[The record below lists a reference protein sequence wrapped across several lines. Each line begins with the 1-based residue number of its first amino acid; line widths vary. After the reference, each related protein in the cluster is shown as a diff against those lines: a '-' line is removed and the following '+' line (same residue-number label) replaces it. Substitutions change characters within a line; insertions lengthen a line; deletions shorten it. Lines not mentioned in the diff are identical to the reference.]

1 MAENL
6 SFKLIKTDSSCGA
19 RAGELRTAH
28 STIETPI
35 FMPVGTQATVKATSP
50 LELKECGCPIILGNA
65 YHLHLRPGEDII
77 REAGGLHKFESWGGS
92 LLTDSGGFQVF
103 SLRDIAKI
111 TDDGVEFRSHI
122 DGSLHFFSPEKVMEI
137 EHDLGADIIM
147 VFDECPPS
155 NAETSKIKAA
165 VDRTLAWAKRCQEHH
180 RKLGFY
186 HGYPQYLFAIVQ
198 GGVAEALREQCAREL
213 VAMDFPGYAVGG
225 LAVGETPDVM
235 YKVARFTASRLPHDK
250 PRYLMGVGTPIDIIE
265 CISAGI
271 DMFDCVLPTRNAR
284 NGSAFTSKGKL
295 NIRNAAHTRDF
306 SHPLDE
312 NCSCCACANF
322 SRAYI
327 RHLYMAGEILAIR
340 LMTLHNIHFY
350 MELVRAA
357 RAHILDDTFSEWKK
371 EMIAQMSNLHSDI
384 YCHIPKNRNF

>member
-1 MAENL
+1 MTDNL
-6 SFKLIKTDSSCGA
+6 SFKLIKTDGSCSA
-19 RAGELRTAH
+19 RAGELTTAH
-28 STIETPI
+28 STVNTPI
-35 FMPVGTQATVKATSP
+35 FMPVGTQATVKAMSP
-50 LELKECGCPIILGNA
+50 LELNSCGCPIILGNT

-77 REAGGLHKFESWGGS
+77 KEAGGLHKFESWDGS

-103 SLRDIAKI
+103 SLRDISKI
-111 TDDGVEFRSHI
+111 TDDGVEFQSHI
-122 DGSLHFFSPEKVMEI
+122 DGSRHFFSPEKVMEI

-155 NAETSKIKAA
+155 DAEIAKVKAA
-165 VDRTLAWAKRCQEHH
+165 VDRTLAWAQRCLDHH
-180 RKLGFY
+180 HKIGFH

-213 VAMDFPGYAVGG
+213 TAMDFPGYAVGG

-235 YKVARFTASRLPHDK
+235 YKIAQFTASCLPQNK
-250 PRYLMGVGTPIDIIE
+250 PRYLMGVGTPIDILE

-284 NGSAFTSKGKL
+284 NGSAFTSKGKV
-295 NIRNAAHTRDF
+295 NIRNAAYTRDF

-312 NCSCCACANF
+312 NCSCYACANF

-350 MELVRAA
+350 MELVRSA
-357 RAHILDDTFSEWKK
+357 RAHILGDTFNEWKK
-371 EMIAQMSNLHSDI
+371 EMIAQMSSLHRDTSA
-384 YCHIPKNRNF
+384 PL